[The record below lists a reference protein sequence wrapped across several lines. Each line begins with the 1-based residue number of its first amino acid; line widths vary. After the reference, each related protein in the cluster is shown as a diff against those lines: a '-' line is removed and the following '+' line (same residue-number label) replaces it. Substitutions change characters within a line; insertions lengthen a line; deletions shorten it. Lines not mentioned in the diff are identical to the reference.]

1 MLKKISWVPAAL
13 AGLLG
18 PIATVLAEEKPHG
31 EEEVSLFAGDL
42 GNAVFTLL
50 IFILVLVVLAK
61 FAWKPLLTALQNRE
75 KFIRDSLE
83 AARRD
88 RQDYEQRLR
97 ELEARM
103 NKARED
109 ASAIVEEG
117 RRDGE
122 QVKRRIEEEAH
133 KSADALIDR
142 AKREIGIARDSAL
155 KDLYEQSSQ
164 LAMTMAGSVLRRQLG
179 PEDEQRLIADALSEL
194 SARGDGRERTSEGA
208 AS

>member
-1 MLKKISWVPAAL
+1 MLKKSSWVL
-13 AGLLG
+13 AGLAGWLG
-18 PIATVLAEEKPHG
+18 PVALALADEKGHG
-31 EEEVSLFAGDL
+31 EEEVSVFAGDF
-42 GNAVFTLL
+42 GNALFTLV
-50 IFILVLVVLAK
+50 IFVLVLVVLAK

-88 RQDYEQRLR
+88 RQEYEQRLR
-97 ELEARM
+97 DLETRM
-103 NKARED
+103 NQARDE
-109 ASAIVEEG
+109 ANALVEEG
-117 RRDGE
+117 RRDAE
-122 QVKRRIEEEAH
+122 QVKRRIEDEAR

-155 KDLYEQSSQ
+155 KDLYDQSSQ

-179 PEDEQRLIADALSEL
+179 PEDEQRLIADALAEL
-194 SARGDGRERTSEGA
+194 SARGDGQERTAEGR